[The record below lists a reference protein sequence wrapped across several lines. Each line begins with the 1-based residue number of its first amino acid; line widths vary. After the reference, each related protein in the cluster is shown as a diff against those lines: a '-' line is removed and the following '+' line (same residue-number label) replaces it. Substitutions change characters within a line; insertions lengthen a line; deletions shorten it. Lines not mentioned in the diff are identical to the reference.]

1 MSAEPQNKYP
11 KKVRVIVSD
20 PDATDS
26 SSEESSVTDRSSG
39 KKFVREIV
47 LGLKAGDGEVKVGQE
62 EPQMK
67 KFPGVRRRKWGKW
80 CSEIRDPFIKKRI
93 WLGTFKTAE
102 EAAKVYNAKKEEFEA
117 RKMGHNPVVAS
128 GSGYDPTRKME
139 SGMVRVGNG
148 DDGKKVVGSSGPGG
162 LGHDPWV
169 VRIRGPVDVL
179 KLEGGEVKKE
189 EIGLKRVRPV
199 GFGNGVTFKTPKFE
213 A

>member
-1 MSAEPQNKYP
+1 MSTEPNNKYP
-11 KKVRVIVSD
+11 KIVRVIVSD

-26 SSEESSVTDRSSG
+26 SSDESSVTDRSSG
-39 KKFVREIV
+39 KKVVREIV
-47 LGLKAGDGEVKVGQE
+47 LGVKARDGE
-62 EPQMK
+62 
-67 KFPGVRRRKWGKW
+67 
-80 CSEIRDPFIKKRI
+80 
-93 WLGTFKTAE
+93 
-102 EAAKVYNAKKEEFEA
+102 EEFEA
-117 RKMGHNPVVAS
+117 RKMGQNLVVAS

-162 LGHDPWV
+162 LVHDPWV